1 MAARGRED
9 GGIKQIG
16 DRFESKGKME
26 IHTNAESTLAGIGF
40 TARHVTLAKAAVLV
54 MPAQSLP
61 SLL

>member
-1 MAARGRED
+1 
-9 GGIKQIG
+9 
-16 DRFESKGKME
+16 ME